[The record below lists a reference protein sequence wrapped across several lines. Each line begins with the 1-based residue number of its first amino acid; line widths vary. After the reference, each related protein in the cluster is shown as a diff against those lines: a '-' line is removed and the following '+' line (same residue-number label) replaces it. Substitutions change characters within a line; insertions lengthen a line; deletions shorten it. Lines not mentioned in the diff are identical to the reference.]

1 MDSFELLNKKRIR
14 TFKKSE
20 SSIYLIVLNVIGNGQ
35 GEKDEKCVVWME
47 GSNRRLG
54 NSNKL

>member
-1 MDSFELLNKKRIR
+1 MDSFELLNKKRIM

-35 GEKDEKCVVWME
+35 GEKDEKMCVDGGFKQV
-47 GSNRRLG
+47 G
-54 NSNKL
+54 